1 MAAHWYVLHS
11 KPNKE
16 EFLWEQLVAHNVEA
30 FYPRLRVNPVN
41 PRARK
46 VKPYFPGYVFIRAD
60 LEETPSSTLQWMPGS
75 IGFVSFGSAPSIVP
89 DGLIHALQKR
99 VEQVNA
105 AGGELFAGLK
115 RGDVVT
121 IESGPF
127 AGYEAIFDTRVS
139 GSERVRVL
147 LKLLQGKSVKMEVHA
162 GVLSRKTK
170 RG

>member
-1 MAAHWYVLHS
+1 MTAHWYVLRS

-16 EFLWEQLVAHNVEA
+16 QFLSEQLSMHNIET
-30 FYPRLRVNPVN
+30 FYPRLRVNPAN

-46 VKPYFPGYVFIRAD
+46 VKPYFPGYVFIHTD
-60 LEETPSSTLQWMPGS
+60 LDQAAPSTLQWMPGAV
-75 IGFVSFGSAPSIVP
+75 GFVSFGSTPSVVP
-89 DGLIHALQKR
+89 DGLIHAIQKR

-105 AGGELFAGLK
+105 IGGEIFEGLK

-127 AGYEAIFDTRVS
+127 AGHEAIFDARIS

-147 LKLLQGKSVKMEVHA
+147 LKFLQGHSVKMEVHA
-162 GVLSRKTK
+162 GILARKNK
-170 RG
+170 HH

>member
-1 MAAHWYVLHS
+1 MSTYWYVLRS

-16 EFLWEQLVAHNVEA
+16 SFLSEQLAMHNIEV
-30 FYPRLRVNPVN
+30 FYPWLKVNPVN

-46 VKPYFPGYVFIRAD
+46 IKPYFPGYVFIHTD
-60 LEETPSSTLQWMPGS
+60 LEQISPSTLQWMPGA
-75 IGFVSFGSAPSIVP
+75 IGFVSFDSAPAIVP
-89 DGLIHALQKR
+89 DGLIPAIQKR
-99 VEQVNA
+99 IEKVNT
-105 AGGELFAGLK
+105 AGGEIFDGLK

-147 LKLLQGKSVKMEVHA
+147 LKLLEGRTTKMEIPA
-162 GVLSRKTK
+162 GLLARKEK
-170 RG
+170 RK